1 MKKEIKKYSY
11 PSRIPIKNR
20 HWPDNIITKSP
31 TWCSV
36 DLRDGNQAL
45 PIPMTPER
53 KISYFKMLCS
63 IGFKEIEIG
72 FPSASQDD
80 YDFTRLLIEK
90 KKIPDDIRIS
100 VLTQAREHLV
110 AKTVQAL
117 KGVKE
122 AILHCYVAASDLH
135 AQLVFNK
142 KREEVMEMSVKGTEL
157 VIKYLEAENM
167 LKNISYEF
175 SPEEF
180 TDSDLDFVIS
190 LSEAVYETWRSKSKK
205 QFILNLPATVE
216 RRPPYQYADMIEY
229 FISKYKYSKDTI
241 ISVHAH
247 NDQGCAVA
255 ATEMALLAGAQRV
268 EGTLF
273 GHGERTGNVDIVTL
287 SLNLHSRGI
296 NTGLNFKNMNSIV
309 KVVEESSGIPVH
321 PRHPYAGS
329 LVFTAFSGSH
339 QDAIRKGLA
348 QKEKAREI
356 FGISWK
362 IPYLHIDPADIGR
375 KYEKIIRINSQSGK
389 GGAVFVLENDFGYRP
404 PKEMHPEIG
413 NVIQKL
419 ADKKKTE
426 ISAEEVEAEFKKTF
440 FNIDY
445 PLKLISFHSSSSFD
459 QKNVIANVKFS
470 LKNELFSEKAEGNGP
485 VSAVVHA
492 LKQIGKIYEFSIED
506 FSEQALGR
514 TAEATAI
521 AYVSVRRSSDNK
533 IIFGAGEHSNI
544 EYAAILALFSAVNRG
559 WKE

>member
-375 KYEKIIRINSQSGK
+375 KYEKIIKINSQS
-389 GGAVFVLENDFGYRP
+389 
-404 PKEMHPEIG
+404 
-413 NVIQKL
+413 
-419 ADKKKTE
+419 
-426 ISAEEVEAEFKKTF
+426 
-440 FNIDY
+440 
-445 PLKLISFHSSSSFD
+445 
-459 QKNVIANVKFS
+459 
-470 LKNELFSEKAEGNGP
+470 
-485 VSAVVHA
+485 
-492 LKQIGKIYEFSIED
+492 
-506 FSEQALGR
+506 
-514 TAEATAI
+514 
-521 AYVSVRRSSDNK
+521 
-533 IIFGAGEHSNI
+533 
-544 EYAAILALFSAVNRG
+544 
-559 WKE
+559 